1 MNIVD
6 IPTIRKIGEE
16 YGWTD
21 RQLEI
26 ALANAIRLSYID
38 RDMLVEVDVSF
49 ELADIT
55 VRRRNGFGEHGVW
68 IDINNP
74 ILPTT
79 KQLIGTMELMQW
91 GDGAPGRIMEAEV
104 AGYRD
109 SGIIYRVQDDKF
121 VFVPENLMSVIDFHE
136 KPPVGT
142 RQVVAMCA
150 SIDNISKMRVA
161 TRRGKEFVAAV
172 TEEYYPDCIT
182 AIWMGA
188 SNSWAVIRMKPEH
201 MSAWL
206 EKDGINVKHLQTIL
220 GLRRITLIP
229 DGKGETEQ
237 EKRDSE
243 IKHFINNAW
252 KACKIQAL
260 EPTRIIIHTPLDQ
273 QDPRKLRTFQSMLQ
287 KIAPEREQVIL

>member
-1 MNIVD
+1 MNIAD
-6 IPTIRKIGEE
+6 IPTIKQIGTE
-16 YGWTD
+16 YGWTE

-26 ALANAIRLSYID
+26 ALANAIRHSYLD
-38 RDMLVEVDVSF
+38 KGMLVEVDVNL

-55 VRRRNGFGEHGVW
+55 VRRRNGYGEHGVW

-79 KQLIGTMELMQW
+79 KQLIGTMEMMQW
-91 GDGAPGRIMEAEV
+91 GDGAPGRIIEAEV

-109 SGIIYRVQDDKF
+109 GGIIYRIQDDKF
-121 VFVPENLMSVIDFHE
+121 VMIPENLLSVSDFHE

-142 RQVVAMCA
+142 RQVIAMCA
-150 SIDNISKMRVA
+150 SVDTVSKMRVA

-182 AIWMGA
+182 GIWMGA

-201 MSAWL
+201 MSEWL
-206 EKDGINVKHLQTIL
+206 EKDGINVKHLQNVL

-229 DGKGETEQ
+229 EGKGENAL

-252 KACKIQAL
+252 KACKIQLL
-260 EPTRIIIHTPLDQ
+260 EPNRIVIHTPLEQ
-273 QDPRKLRTFQSMLQ
+273 QDPRKLRTFQSMLT
-287 KIAPEREQVIL
+287 KIAPELEQVIL

>member
-6 IPTIRKIGEE
+6 IPTIKKIGEE
-16 YGWTD
+16 YGWTE
-21 RQLEI
+21 RQLEL
-26 ALANAIRLSYID
+26 ALANAIRLSYVD
-38 RDMLVEVDVSF
+38 RGMLVEVDVNLD
-49 ELADIT
+49 LADIT

-68 IDINNP
+68 VDINNP

-79 KQLIGTMELMQW
+79 KQLITTMELMQW
-91 GDGAPGRIMEAEV
+91 GDGAPGRILEAEV
-104 AGYRD
+104 AGFRD
-109 SGIIYRVQDDKF
+109 AGIIYRIQDDKF
-121 VFVPENLMSVIDFHE
+121 VFIPENLLSVMDFHE

-150 SIDNISKMRVA
+150 SVEPVSKMRIA

-229 DGKGETEQ
+229 DGKGETDQ
-237 EKRDSE
+237 EKRDNE
-243 IKHFINNAW
+243 IKHFVNNAW
-252 KACKIQAL
+252 KACKIQSL
-260 EPTRIIIHTPLDQ
+260 EPNRIIIHTPLEQ